1 MACRLLL
8 TLFCVAVSSVFDAN
22 QALYR
27 CSSIVK
33 SGVADWPQAASI
45 YAITLVRHFRAGVAQ
60 RPRCAGRGVASC
72 LVFDLGVQSCTNRRI
87 GLSSQNFDIDT
98 HARLSRAI
106 KADAPRFA
114 HTSFE
119 TISHFKR

>member
-1 MACRLLL
+1 MMA
-8 TLFCVAVSSVFDAN
+8 TWS
-22 QALYR
+22 
-27 CSSIVK
+27 
-33 SGVADWPQAASI
+33 
-45 YAITLVRHFRAGVAQ
+45 AIFRAGVAQ